1 MEEEIERKT
10 MRGREIRKKKT
21 SYVLMISRLL
31 YNAFD
36 LRKVCI
42 RDRDTQRHTGR
53 DTEMRVPQS
62 GRGR

>member
-1 MEEEIERKT
+1 MEGEIERKA

-21 SYVLMISRLL
+21 NYVLMISRLL

-36 LRKVCI
+36 LRNVCI
-42 RDRDTQRHTGR
+42 RDR
-53 DTEMRVPQS
+53 EMKVPQS

>member
-1 MEEEIERKT
+1 MEEEIERKA

-21 SYVLMISRLL
+21 NYVLMISRLL

-36 LRKVCI
+36 LRKFSI
-42 RDRDTQRHTGR
+42 RDRDTQRHTCR
-53 DTEMRVPQS
+53 DREMRVPQS